1 MDLLTK
7 CQATFT
13 RLYDMEPSDIPP
25 DDPAVGQAW
34 MDTSTSPPTARQ
46 WDGERWV
53 GLNIDL
59 QIGGRNLLPDTK
71 NMSGYVK
78 SPNVTL
84 ETDTEGITAA
94 TYAAT
99 DTLGWNCIQTR
110 KPIPFSVARGKT
122 ATLSFWVRSDD
133 YAAINAEN
141 NRGLNVTLALCTGTS
156 GTRTLYKSLAGG
168 LTTVLTDDWQKI
180 TWTVTLTDDFFS
192 SGTGT
197 IDDDTRLY
205 VQVFDY
211 SLHSMQ
217 VKKLKLELGNTA
229 TDWTPA
235 PEDVEEKIDTQGEAL
250 TEEMQRN
257 YTEAV
262 TTSKEIMLQALE
274 EYTKSGDFESYRET
288 VESQLTL
295 LASQMELK
303 FTETTQQI
311 ADVNGDLQS
320 KYETITKYFAF
331 DINGLTIG
339 KSDSPYKMVLDNDR
353 LSLTAN
359 DIEVLW
365 LDAVTKEVHTP
376 STTITDRLN
385 LFGYA
390 IEQDEG
396 GNVNCAYTGGGE

>member
-25 DDPAVGQAW
+25 DNPAVGQTW

-46 WDGERWV
+46 WDGKRWV
-53 GLNIDL
+53 GLNVDL
-59 QIGGRNLLPDTK
+59 QIGGRNLAP
-71 NMSGYVK
+71 
-78 SPNVTL
+78 
-84 ETDTEGITAA
+84 
-94 TYAAT
+94 
-99 DTLGWNCIQTR
+99 
-110 KPIPFSVARGKT
+110 
-122 ATLSFWVRSDD
+122 
-133 YAAINAEN
+133 
-141 NRGLNVTLALCTGTS
+141 
-156 GTRTLYKSLAGG
+156 
-168 LTTVLTDDWQKI
+168 
-180 TWTVTLTDDFFS
+180 
-192 SGTGT
+192 GT
-197 IDDDTRLY
+197 ISYREDSPFVTSSARKDNYGFLS
-205 VQVFDY
+205 QVFDVEPNTTY
-211 SLHSMQ
+211 IIQ
-217 VKKLKLELGNTA
+217 VKVDGTYSTHQTSGVDPAEKKCALYLYERCINSGKPETDFDYAIHCGSENVVNGATTGLGIWKRTTTANAKTLRVRYNTYSDGNTVITVKFWDLKVEKGNIA
-229 TDWTPA
+229 TDWSPC

-274 EYTKSGDFESYRET
+274 EYTKSGDFESYKET